1 MGFIPYIIGTNNN
14 KTNLDFLSKTTNLIV
29 INNFSEIKRDDYDIL
44 MVNSDQTWRNFDGNL
59 LDYGFLRFAENWN
72 LPKFIYGASLGYD
85 YWSFT
90 SEETIVA
97 KRLLTQFKGISI
109 REQGSLNLIKQNLG
123 ITPEVVL
130 DPTLLINKNYYLD
143 LVHKYSKK
151 KFDNEKY
158 ILIYK
163 LGWNINMKKLI
174 KKAFNELKYKIYLFT
189 LHNRTNIEN
198 FIYYINNSQAIITD
212 SFHGTIFSIIFNKP
226 FVSFYYKGQAE
237 ERLKSLKNLFQIK
250 NRIISSEEIADVNL
264 LKTPLNIN
272 YSIIEEL
279 RLKSLDFIKKN
290 LDII

>member
-1 MGFIPYIIGTNNN
+1 MSTFLNIKILRRNDIIWNRYFSLSLLNWLYIFR
-14 KTNLDFLSKTTNLIV
+14 LLIEK
-29 INNFSEIKRDDYDIL
+29 IFNI
-44 MVNSDQTWRNFDGNL
+44 
-59 LDYGFLRFAENWN
+59 GFLKFAEDWN
-72 LPKFIYGASLGYD
+72 LTKFVYGASLGYD

-226 FVSFYYKGQAE
+226 FITIYDKFNAKERFISLGNLFGIHDRLFENGQQINFSQLIKPINIDDKLLNQLK
-237 ERLKSLKNLFQIK
+237 LKSINFIK
-250 NRIISSEEIADVNL
+250 NNL
-264 LKTPLNIN
+264 
-272 YSIIEEL
+272 
-279 RLKSLDFIKKN
+279 KK
-290 LDII
+290 